1 MEYGFDSI
9 FVEGPTP
16 TPSAVALPNGK
27 RPEMT
32 SEDLAKFDALDL
44 GGSAEGN
51 VDGNNV

>member
-1 MEYGFDSI
+1 MDYGFDNI
-9 FVEGPTP
+9 FVDGPTP

-32 SEDLAKFDALDL
+32 TEDLANFVGAPN
-44 GGSAEGN
+44 N